1 MFSVRSSKFEVQP
14 LPAALLSL
22 KMSSPAS
29 PPISTFRL
37 LRLLIW
43 AEWRSSLAR
52 MRTIRKES
60 PLLLFVLGAFI
71 VGYLV
76 VGYVLFHAGLDYLYH
91 FPLVGALLS
100 QRILFLIFGF
110 FFVMLVFSNLIIGY
124 STLFKNRETQWLLT
138 LPVPHLNV
146 YRWKFMESLAVS
158 SWALI
163 FLSAPMM
170 AAFGAVHS
178 VAPAFYFRVAL
189 LYGPFVVL
197 PALCGSWIIL
207 LLVRILAKPVVK
219 RAALLIAAG
228 TVALLVFGL
237 KPISDA
243 DAVAQQ
249 DVISFDQLL
258 RHTRLSVNPFLPSAW
273 LAKSVIA
280 WSDDL
285 DQQGTFYFLLLLSNA
300 LFGLLVGFELI
311 GRLYYGSWSMALSSR
326 AERFQRSAEAK
337 RKKGWRRGLLE
348 RVLAVAPIGRAEAA
362 LVLKDVRV
370 FWRDPAQWIQFMIF
384 FGLLCIYVLNLRNVA
399 FNFENKFWAATIS
412 YLNLAA
418 SALTLSTLTTRFVFP
433 QFSLEGRRL
442 WILGLAPVG
451 LRRVVSQ
458 KFWLSCITASV
469 ITVSLMIA
477 SSLMLNLEPKKVAL
491 FAFTI
496 AVMSTSLSGLAVGLG
511 ALFPNFK
518 EDNPSKIVSGFGGTL
533 CLVASFIYIS
543 LIVALVAIPGLREV
557 SKIAFPIS
565 DAVAYGLALFIS
577 AALLV
582 IPMGM
587 GYRRVK
593 NLEF

>member
-1 MFSVRSSKFEVQP
+1 
-14 LPAALLSL
+14 
-22 KMSSPAS
+22 MSSPPA

-37 LRLLIW
+37 LKLLLW
-43 AEWRSSLAR
+43 VEWRSFLAR

-60 PLLLFVLGAFI
+60 PLLLFVLSGFI
-71 VGYLV
+71 LGYLV

-110 FFVMLVFSNLIIGY
+110 FFVMLVFSNLVISY
-124 STLFKNRETQWLLT
+124 STLFKNRETQWFLT
-138 LPVPHLNV
+138 LPVRHLNV
-146 YRWKFMESLAVS
+146 YRWKFMEALAVS

-178 VAPAFYFRVAL
+178 VTGAFYFRVAL

-207 LLVRILAKPVVK
+207 LLVRVLAKPVVK
-219 RAALLIAAG
+219 RAALLIG
-228 TVALLVFGL
+228 TAVVALLVFGL

-243 DAVAQQ
+243 DAVTQQ

-285 DQQGTFYFLLLLSNA
+285 DTQGVFYFLLLLANA
-300 LFGLLVGFELI
+300 LMGLLLGFEVI
-311 GRLYYGSWSMALSSR
+311 GRLYYGSWTVALSSH
-326 AERFQRSAEAK
+326 AERFQRAAEAK
-337 RKKGWRRGLLE
+337 RKKGWRRGWLE
-348 RVLAVAPIGRAEAA
+348 RFLAVAPIGRAEAA
-362 LVLKDVRV
+362 LITKDIRI

-399 FNFENKFWAATIS
+399 FNFDDNFWRVVIS

-451 LRRVVSQ
+451 LHRVVSQ

-469 ITVSLMIA
+469 ITVSLMTT
-477 SSLMLNLEPKKVAL
+477 SSIMLNLKAPKVAM
-491 FAFTI
+491 FAITI
-496 AVMSTSLSGLAVGLG
+496 GIMSAALSGLAVGLG

-533 CLVASFIYIS
+533 CLVISFIYIS
-543 LIVALVAIPGLREV
+543 VVVALVAIPGLRKV
-557 SKIAFPIS
+557 NISFPIS
-565 DAVAYGLALFIS
+565 DELAYGLALFFS
-577 AALLV
+577 LVLL
-582 IPMGM
+582 ILPMEL

>member
-1 MFSVRSSKFEVQP
+1 
-14 LPAALLSL
+14 
-22 KMSSPAS
+22 MSPTAS
-29 PPISTFRL
+29 APISTLRL
-37 LRLLIW
+37 LRLLLW
-43 AEWRSSLAR
+43 VEWRSFLAR

-60 PLLLFVLGAFI
+60 PLLLFVLGGFI
-71 VGYLV
+71 LGYLV

-110 FFVMLVFSNLIIGY
+110 FFVMLVFSNLVIGY
-124 STLFKNRETQWLLT
+124 STLFKNRETQWFLT
-138 LPVPHLNV
+138 LPVRHLNV
-146 YRWKFMESLAVS
+146 YRWKFVEALAVS

-170 AAFGAVHS
+170 AAFGTVHS
-178 VAPAFYFRVAL
+178 VTPAFYFRVAL

-207 LLVRILAKPVVK
+207 LLVRVLAKPLVK
-219 RAALLIAAG
+219 RAALLIG
-228 TVALLVFGL
+228 TAIVALLVFGL

-243 DAVAQQ
+243 DAVTQQ

-280 WSDDL
+280 WSDEL
-285 DQQGTFYFLLLLSNA
+285 DTQGAFYFLLLLANA
-300 LFGLLVGFELI
+300 LMGLLIGFEII
-311 GRLYYGSWSMALSSR
+311 GRLYYGSWTVALSSR
-326 AERFQRSAEAK
+326 AERFQRAAEAK
-337 RKKGWRRGLLE
+337 QKKGWRRGWLE
-348 RVLAVAPIGRAEAA
+348 RFLAAAPIGRAEAA
-362 LVLKDVRV
+362 LITKDIRI

-399 FNFENKFWAATIS
+399 FNFEDKFWRTAIS

-451 LRRVVSQ
+451 LERVVSQ

-469 ITVSLMIA
+469 ITVSLMTT
-477 SSLMLNLEPKKVAL
+477 SSMMLQLDGSKVAM
-491 FAFTI
+491 FAITI
-496 AVMSTSLSGLAVGLG
+496 GIMSAALSGLAVGLG

-533 CLVASFIYIS
+533 CLVISFIYIS
-543 LIVALVAIPGLREV
+543 VVVALVAIPGLRKV
-557 SKIAFPIS
+557 NIAFPIS
-565 DAVAYGLALFIS
+565 DPVAYGLALFFS
-577 AALLV
+577 LVLLIV
-582 IPMGM
+582 PMEL

>member
-1 MFSVRSSKFEVQP
+1 
-14 LPAALLSL
+14 
-22 KMSSPAS
+22 MSSPAFPS
-29 PPISTFRL
+29 ISTPRL
-37 LRLLIW
+37 LRLLLW
-43 AEWRSSLAR
+43 VEWRSFLAR
-52 MRTIRKES
+52 LRGVRKDS
-60 PLLLFVLGAFI
+60 PLLLFVLGGFVI
-71 VGYLV
+71 GYLV
-76 VGYVLFHAGLDYLYH
+76 LGYVLFHAGLNYLYN
-91 FPLVGALLS
+91 FALVGALLS

-110 FFVMLVFSNLIIGY
+110 FFVMLVFSNLVIGY

-146 YRWKFMESLAVS
+146 YRWKFMEALAVS

-170 AAFGAVHS
+170 AAFGTVHAV
-178 VAPAFYFRVAL
+178 PPGFYFRVAVVYL
-189 LYGPFVVL
+189 PFVVL

-207 LLVRILAKPVVK
+207 LLVRVLSRPLVK
-219 RAALLIAAG
+219 RLALLLA
-228 TVALLVFGL
+228 VASVASLVFGL

-243 DAVAQQ
+243 DAVSQQ

-280 WSDDL
+280 WSDDMNA
-285 DQQGTFYFLLLLSNA
+285 QGTFYFLLLLANA
-300 LFGLLVGFELI
+300 LMGLLVGFEGM
-311 GRLYYGSWSMALSSR
+311 GRLYYGSWSIALSAR

-337 RKKGWRRGLLE
+337 RKRNWRRGLLE
-348 RVLAVAPIGRAEAA
+348 RALTALPIGRAEAA
-362 LVLKDVRV
+362 LVVKDVRL

-384 FGLLCIYVLNLRNVA
+384 FGLLCIYVINLRNVA
-399 FNFENKFWAATIS
+399 FNFENEFWKTLIS

-451 LRRVVSQ
+451 MYRVLLQ
-458 KFWLSCITASV
+458 KFWLACITSSV
-469 ITVSLMIA
+469 ITVSLMMA
-477 SSLMLNLEPKKVAL
+477 SSLMLHLEWQKVLL
-491 FAFTI
+491 FAVTI
-496 AVMSTSLSGLAVGLG
+496 AVMSAALSGLSVGLG
-511 ALFPNFK
+511 ALFPTFK

-533 CLVASFIYIS
+533 CLVVSFIYIS
-543 LIVALVAIPGLREV
+543 VVVALVAIPGLREV
-557 SKIAFPIS
+557 SKWSFPIS
-565 DAVAYGLALFIS
+565 NAAAYGAALFIS

-582 IPMGM
+582 IPMGL
-587 GYRRVK
+587 GLQRVK